1 MINKID
7 IENFTIFH
15 KTELEFCDGINVF
28 FGENGSGKSHALKL
42 IYSIAAC
49 VSNKKHFSESA
60 DVKKHLQIA
69 LANKLNGTF
78 KPEKLGRLVRR
89 KQGLNKT
96 TISLSYKASSRPI
109 EFNFETRSSTE
120 VKLTKTPKTQLPKS
134 PVFLPTRELMSIY
147 PGFVS
152 LFDTVNLEF
161 EETWRDTC
169 VLLGAPTLKGPRTA
183 IADKLMAPIEKSIGG
198 KVELDKSGRF
208 YLSIPKQ
215 GRMEMHLVAEGYRK
229 TAMLARLISTGSLVD
244 KGYLFWDEPE
254 TNLNPKLLKELIQV
268 IINLSL
274 HGVQIFIATHS
285 MFFIRELEIERIKN
299 KKLLLKYFSMNK
311 SSEGTAVQQSPEL
324 EDIENL
330 AALDE
335 ELRQSERYLQEH

>member
-1 MINKID
+1 MINNIH
-7 IENFTIFH
+7 IENFTIFQNAD
-15 KTELEFCDGINVF
+15 LEFCDGINVF
-28 FGENGSGKSHALKL
+28 FGENGAGKSHAIKL
-42 IYSIAAC
+42 IYSIATS
-49 VSNKKHFSESA
+49 VSNKKHFSETA

-69 LANKLNGTF
+69 IANKLNGTF

-89 KQGLNKT
+89 KQGLNKS
-96 TISLSYKASSRPI
+96 TISLTYDDSRKPI

-120 VKLTKTPKTQLPKS
+120 VKVTKTPKSILSKS

-169 VLLGAPTLKGPRTA
+169 VLLGAPTLKGPRTS

-215 GRMEMHLVAEGYRK
+215 GRMEMHLVAEGFRK

-268 IINLSL
+268 IVNLSI
-274 HGVQIFIATHS
+274 HGIQIFIATHS
-285 MFFIRELEIERIKN
+285 MFFIRELEIERMKN
-299 KKLLLKYFSMNK
+299 NKLLINYFSMNK
-311 SSEGTAVQQSPEL
+311 SPDGTSVQQSQEL
-324 EDIENL
+324 DSIENL
-330 AALDE
+330 VALE
-335 ELRQSERYLQEH
+335 EEIRQSERYLSEN